1 MGHSFRIGR
10 LFGIELRVDPS
21 WLFIFVLVGWSLTSL
36 FASWHPDW
44 VLATSV
50 IVALT
55 AALVFF
61 ASVLFHELAHSL
73 VAHAYDIPVR
83 DITLHL
89 FGGVSN
95 IEKEPPTPAAEFLM
109 AVVGPIASVGLGA
122 LMIMIG
128 AVIID
133 LRAPDVDSAAAAV
146 SRLGPVTTV
155 LVWLGPVN
163 VMVGVF
169 NLIPGFPLDGG
180 RMLRAAIWKVT
191 GSLQKATRAASA
203 VGQGV
208 GWLFVGLGVV
218 MALGYRIPFFGHGLT
233 SGLWLAMIGLFLRN
247 AAVAHLRSSAIEE
260 ALLGVRTM
268 DLMRT
273 TGPVVHPDMLVR
285 DLVEGWFMR
294 FDVSAYP
301 VLDRDG
307 AFVGIV
313 SVDDVRKIRIEDWPR
328 QIVRDVM
335 TPADRLVVGSPVED
349 LTTALRKLGS
359 SNVRQLPVLDKGV
372 LVGMLYERDVMRW
385 LELHGPRARRAPM
398 HERHA

>member
-1 MGHSFRIGR
+1 MGKALRIGR

-21 WLFIFVLVGWSLTSL
+21 WLFIFLLIGWSLTSL
-36 FASWHPDW
+36 FSSWHPDW
-44 VLATSV
+44 AIATSV
-50 IVALT
+50 VVALS

-73 VAHAYDIPVR
+73 VARGYDIPVR

-95 IEKEPPTPAAEFLM
+95 IEKEPPTPGAEFLM
-109 AVVGPIASVGLGA
+109 AVVGPIASVGLG
-122 LMIMIG
+122 MIMIMLG
-128 AVIID
+128 AILIH
-133 LRAPDVDSAAAAV
+133 LRVPDVDSAAAAIA
-146 SRLGPVTTV
+146 RLGPVTTV

-163 VMVGVF
+163 VAVGLF

-191 GSLQKATRAASA
+191 GSLSKATRAASGA
-203 VGQGV
+203 GQGV
-208 GWLFVGLGVV
+208 GWLFVALGVV
-218 MALGYRIPFFGHGLT
+218 MALGYRVPFFGQGLT

-247 AAVAHLRSSAIEE
+247 AAIAHLRGAAIEE
-260 ALLGVRTM
+260 ALLGLRTM

-273 TGPVVHPDMLVR
+273 TGPVVQADMLVR

-301 VLDRDG
+301 VLDADG

-313 SVDDVRKIRIEDWPR
+313 SVDDVREIPAEQWSSQSVR
-328 QIVRDVM
+328 QAM
-335 TPADRLVVGSPVED
+335 TPVERLTVGSPAED
-349 LTTALRKLGS
+349 LASAVRKLGS
-359 SNVRQLPVLDKGV
+359 SNVRQLPVLEGGA
-372 LVGMLYERDVMRW
+372 LAGMLYERDVMRW
-385 LELHGPRARRAPM
+385 LELHGPRVRGAVMR
-398 HERHA
+398 ERHA